1 MKVLKIKWQ
10 RLVSEGETCP
20 RCGGTEEELKKA
32 VEKLKKTFSPLGIQI
47 DLQKKKIS
55 LEEFEKKPL
64 KSNVIYIEDKPLEK
78 WIGGEVGQSQCCEVC
93 GPNDCRTTR
102 VDGKVYE
109 TIPSE
114 LIVKASLRAA
124 SNLIDNE
131 NNSCCDNESS
141 NNSSCC

>member
-124 SNLIDNE
+124 SILIDNE